1 MEHGAGCSQQEVP
14 EGMVPAFSFLC
25 ALARGPG
32 SKRLPQVYAM
42 SLGRPIHVHIPAKAK
57 TLTLAISPGGDL
69 PTWNSAI
76 TLGTLEEGLLSSAHM
91 SPVSSAYSAVGN
103 LSWDTPT
110 FRAGLREQGLSLVFH
125 PSQMLSGRL
134 LGFSPHQSHFER
146 GSLDSLGLYRVW
158 VLPNGQ
164 YPDFPSLMNIAQMK
178 VALGPQSKACL

>member
-1 MEHGAGCSQQEVP
+1 M
-14 EGMVPAFSFLC
+14 PAFSFLC

-69 PTWNSAI
+69 PTRNSAI

-110 FRAGLREQGLSLVFH
+110 FIQGSENKACPLYFILPRCSLEDFWASPCISPTLRGESGFSGTLQGVGSSQWTVPSFSLPYECSSDEGSIGSPVQGLA
-125 PSQMLSGRL
+125 
-134 LGFSPHQSHFER
+134 
-146 GSLDSLGLYRVW
+146 LDS
-158 VLPNGQ
+158 
-164 YPDFPSLMNIAQMK
+164 
-178 VALGPQSKACL
+178 